1 MSCVFGKKS
10 KPENTPWKLVARLRG
25 KLGVERNWRAEK
37 PAMWVQEERS
47 KPESPLWKL
56 INRSRG
62 EKWAWE
68 EENKRKN
75 KQPILEVLVV
85 I

>member
-1 MSCVFGKKS
+1 
-10 KPENTPWKLVARLRG
+10 
-25 KLGVERNWRAEK
+25 
-37 PAMWVQEERS
+37 MWVQEERS
-47 KPESPLWKL
+47 KPERPLRKL
-56 INRSRG
+56 IDRSRG